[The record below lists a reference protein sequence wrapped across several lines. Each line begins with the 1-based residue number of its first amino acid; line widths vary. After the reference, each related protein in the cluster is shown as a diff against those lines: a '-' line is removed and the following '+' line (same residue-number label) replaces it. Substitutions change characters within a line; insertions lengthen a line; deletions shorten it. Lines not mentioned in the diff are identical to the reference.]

1 MSARRGGRAPLVVRL
16 VTGLIRGDGAE
27 YVRGDLEESWG
38 MSSSGVGRVVW
49 VVDAMVTVLGWWNPL
64 ARRRRARV
72 AAGGATA
79 GGMAD
84 VGQDFRH
91 AIRGLVRRPGFAALA
106 IVTLGLGIGAPT
118 TIYSVVDAVVVR
130 GLPYAEADRLV
141 VVGNTFPG
149 REWREG
155 GDLQAVVGVAGPNY
169 RDWRERVR
177 TLSSLEAVELRTL
190 LMPDRG
196 QGPELLPTADVT
208 EGFLALLGAPLALGR
223 SFVADDMRGEAR
235 ARAVVVS
242 WGAWQRRMGGD
253 AAALGRPFP
262 GMPNTTVIGVLGE
275 GFAPPEALFGRREVA
290 AWMPLDI
297 TSRRYANRGE
307 RRLALMGRLA
317 RGATLGDARTDLAT
331 VQAAVARENPDGNV
345 YPDGKAFGAGANLLE
360 AQTVGTTGRK
370 LVLFLASSAL
380 LLLIAAMNTANLLLV
395 RGLDRER
402 EVAVRRALGASRWG
416 VARVVLIESLVL
428 ALAGC
433 MLGLLIAWGGIAAFL
448 RLVPS
453 TMPRL
458 SDVSLN
464 GRILGI
470 SVAGSVVVGLVAG
483 LVPALR
489 QSGRGA
495 TAHRAVGTTEPR
507 SGLRLRLSLVSAQL
521 ALAAVL
527 GVGATL
533 LFRSFVSV
541 ATTDPGFD
549 ARSLVSFSAVLK
561 RPGVAQMAAWESW
574 DELLD
579 EVRMVP
585 GTQTAATSNLPFQ
598 SPDWAP
604 SIQLPEDPVTARRPA
619 GAGYVV
625 TPGYFRLMG
634 IPLVEGRAFA
644 ETDGPSG
651 IGVAIANRAFERE
664 LFEGRGAVGRRI
676 RIWGDDGGLTDL
688 EIVGVV
694 GNTVQERVE
703 DGDQPALY
711 VPYRQAD
718 WRQSV
723 QVVVRSERDATAFAG
738 ELRAAAH
745 RFNPILP
752 APDIERV
759 NDRIRLARTEP
770 RFQATLFISF
780 ACIAVL
786 LAAVGLYGTLAHA
799 VGRRTREMGIRM
811 AVGADRRTI
820 RGMVLRE
827 GMRVFAVG
835 LAVGLAA
842 AAMLTR
848 LLRGLLFG
856 VRPIDLPTFAATAA
870 LLTAVAAI
878 AVYRPARRAT
888 RVDPMQSLRAD

>member
-1 MSARRGGRAPLVVRL
+1 MSPVRNGGAPWLVRL
-16 VTGLIRGDGAE
+16 VGGLIRGAGAE
-27 YVRGDLEESWG
+27 YVRGDLEESYG
-38 MSSSGVGRVVW
+38 RSGSVGGRVSW
-49 VVDAMVTVLGWWNPL
+49 LFDAVVTVLAWWNPV
-64 ARRRRARV
+64 ARRRRLRLASGSPV
-72 AAGGATA
+72 GGS
-79 GGMAD
+79 GD
-84 VGQDFRH
+84 VGQDVRH
-91 AIRGLVRRPGFAALA
+91 AMRGLARRPGFAVLA
-106 IVTLGLGIGAPT
+106 IVTLGLGIGAPA

-130 GLPYAEADRLV
+130 DLPYADASRLV
-141 VVGNTFPG
+141 VVGNLFPD

-155 GDLQAVVGVAGPNY
+155 SDLQAVVGVAGPNY

-177 TLSSLEAVELRTL
+177 TLSSLEAVEIRTL

-196 QGPELLPTADVT
+196 QGPELLPTADAT
-208 EGFLALLGAPLALGR
+208 EGFLSLLGAPLALGR
-223 SFVADDMRGEAR
+223 SFVADDMHGEDR

-242 WGAWQRRMGGD
+242 WGAWQSRLGADVG
-253 AAALGRPFP
+253 ALGQPFP
-262 GMPNTTVIGVLGE
+262 GMPNTTVVGVLAE
-275 GFAPPEALFGRREVA
+275 DFVPPEAVFGRREVA
-290 AWMPLDI
+290 LWMPLDI

-307 RRLALMGRLA
+307 RRLVLMGRLA
-317 RGATLGDARTDLAT
+317 PGVTLRDARTDLASA
-331 VQAAVARENPDGNV
+331 QAAVARENPEGNV
-345 YPDGKAFGAGANLLE
+345 YPDGKAFGAGANLLQ
-360 AQTVGTTGRK
+360 AQTVGGTGRK

-416 VARVVLIESLVL
+416 IARVVLVESLVL

-433 MLGLLIAWGGIAAFL
+433 VLGLFIAWGGIAAFL

-470 SVAGSVVVGLVAG
+470 SVAGSILVGLVAG

-489 QSGRGA
+489 QSGGSA
-495 TAHRAVGTTEPR
+495 TVYRTVGSTEPR
-507 SGLRLRLSLVSAQL
+507 SGLRLRLSLVAAQL

-533 LFRSFVSV
+533 LFRSFVNV

-549 ARSLVSFSAVLK
+549 ARNLASFSAGLK
-561 RPGVAQMAAWESW
+561 RPGAEQLAAWQSW
-574 DELLD
+574 DELLAN
-579 EVRMVP
+579 VRAVP
-585 GTQTAATSNLPFQ
+585 GIEAAATSNLPFQ

-604 SIQLPEDPVTARRPA
+604 SIQLPEDPRTARRPA

-634 IPLVEGRAFA
+634 IPLLEGRAFA
-644 ETDGPSG
+644 EADGPAG
-651 IGVAIANRAFERE
+651 ISVAMVNRAFERE
-664 LFEGRGAVGRRI
+664 FFDGGTALGRRI
-676 RIWGDDGGLTDL
+676 RVWGDDGELTGL

-703 DGDQPALY
+703 DGARPALY
-711 VPYRQAD
+711 FPYRQAD
-718 WRQSV
+718 WPFI
-723 QVVVRSERDATAFAG
+723 QVVVRSERDATAFAA
-738 ELRAAAH
+738 ELRAAAR
-745 RFNPILP
+745 RFNPIIP

-759 NDRIRLARTEP
+759 ADRIRLTRTEP
-770 RFQATLFISF
+770 RFQAALFLSF
-780 ACIAVL
+780 AGIAVL

-811 AVGADRRTI
+811 AVGADRRRI
-820 RGMVLRE
+820 RALVLRE
-827 GMRVFAVG
+827 GMQVFGAG
-835 LAVGLAA
+835 LGIGLVAA
-842 AAMLTR
+842 ALLTR

-856 VRPIDLPTFAATAA
+856 VQPLDVATFATTAA
-870 LLTAVAAI
+870 LLTLIAAL

-888 RVDPMQSLRAD
+888 RVDPMRSLRAD

>member
-1 MSARRGGRAPLVVRL
+1 MNVRRGGGAPAVVRL
-16 VTGLIRGDGAE
+16 VAGLIRGEGAE
-27 YVRGDLEESWG
+27 YVRGDLEESWF
-38 MSSSGVGRVVW
+38 MSSSRAGRMMW
-49 VVDAMVTVLGWWNPL
+49 VLDALVTVVAWWNPV

-72 AAGGATA
+72 VAGGAAGGGT
-79 GGMAD
+79 AD

-91 AIRGLVRRPGFAALA
+91 AVRGLARRPGFAVLA
-106 IVTLGLGIGAPT
+106 IVTLGLGIGAPA
-118 TIYSVVDAVVVR
+118 TIYSVVDAIVVR
-130 GLPYAEADRLV
+130 GLPYADADRLV

-149 REWREG
+149 REWRDG
-155 GDLQAVVGVAGPNY
+155 GELQAVVGVAGPNY

-177 TLSSLEAVELRTL
+177 TLSSLQATEIRTL

-196 QGPELLPTADVT
+196 QGPELLPAADVT

-223 SFVADDMRGEAR
+223 SFAADDMRGADR

-242 WGAWQRRMGGD
+242 WGVWQRRMGAD
-253 AAALGRPFP
+253 AAVLGEPFP
-262 GMPNTTVIGVLGE
+262 GMPNTTVIGVLAE
-275 GFAPPEALFGRREVA
+275 GFAPPEAVFGRREVA

-307 RRLALMGRLA
+307 RRLTLMGRLA
-317 RGATLGDARTDLAT
+317 PGATLRDARQELAS
-331 VQAAVARENPDGNV
+331 VQAEVARENPEGNI
-345 YPDGKAFGAGANLLE
+345 YPDGKALGAGANLLQ
-360 AQTVGTTGRK
+360 AQTVGATGRK

-380 LLLIAAMNTANLLLV
+380 LLLIAALNTANLLLV

-402 EVAVRRALGASRWG
+402 EIAVRRTLGASQWG
-416 VARVVLIESLVL
+416 IARVVLIESLVL

-433 MLGLLIAWGGIAAFL
+433 VLGLFIAWGGIAAFL

-458 SDVSLN
+458 SEVSLN

-470 SVAGSVVVGLVAG
+470 SVAGSILVGLVAG
-483 LVPALR
+483 LLPALR
-489 QSGRGA
+489 QGA
-495 TAHRAVGTTEPR
+495 RSAMAHRTVSSTEPR
-507 SGLRLRLSLVSAQL
+507 SGMRLRLSLVSAQL
-521 ALAAVL
+521 ALAALL

-533 LFRSFVSV
+533 LFRSFVNV

-549 ARSLVSFSAVLK
+549 AAGLVSFNAGLK
-561 RPGVAQMAAWESW
+561 RPGAAQMAAWESW

-579 EVRMVP
+579 EVRTVP
-585 GTQTAATSNLPFQ
+585 GIQVAATSNLPFQ

-604 SIQLPEDPVTARRPA
+604 SIQLPQDPATARRPA

-625 TPGYFRLMG
+625 TPGYFRLLG
-634 IPLVEGRAFA
+634 TPLLEGRAFT

-664 LFEGRGAVGRRI
+664 FFEGRGAVGRQI
-676 RIWGDDGGLTDL
+676 RIWGDDGGLSDL

-703 DGDQPALY
+703 DGDRPALY
-711 VPYRQAD
+711 FPYRQAD
-718 WRQSV
+718 WQSV
-723 QVVVRSERDATAFAG
+723 QVVVRSERDATAFAS

-759 NDRIRLARTEP
+759 TDRIRLARTEP
-770 RFQATLFISF
+770 RFQATLFVSF

-786 LAAVGLYGTLAHA
+786 LAAVGLYGTLEHA

-820 RGMVLRE
+820 RAMVLRE

-848 LLRGLLFG
+848 LLGGLLFG
-856 VRPIDLPTFAATAA
+856 VGPIDVPAFAATAA